1 MREFTK
7 SMMSF
12 SWAMTVFG
20 TQQMLDIVRSQGRA
34 ENLHEVTEAFDSVTH
49 TAEGEMSDMMKTMF
63 NAGNNMQKSM
73 VNIMMCMIPFGT
85 GQDGVGKMVSNIGQ
99 QSADAMRQGVRAMQ
113 QAVGS
118 VSQTVQSAATSAT
131 SATGASSGWGPMP
144 ASSSSQPPPNPGSTS
159 APSASSSASS
169 GVGWGPMP
177 TQSADPKAKK

>member
-34 ENLHEVTEAFDSVTH
+34 ENLHEVTEAFDNVTH
-49 TAEGEMSDMMKTMF
+49 AAEGEMGEMMKTMF
-63 NAGNNMQKSM
+63 NAGNSMQKNM
-73 VNIMMCMIPFGT
+73 LDMMMGMMSFGGM
-85 GQDGVGKMVSNIGQ
+85 GQNGMGKMMANIGQ
-99 QSADAMRQGVRAMQ
+99 QSADAMRQGMRVAQ
-113 QAVGS
+113 QAVGT
-118 VSQTVQSAATSAT
+118 VSQTVQSAASTA
-131 SATGASSGWGPMP
+131 AKSSGWGPMP
-144 ASSSSQPPPNPGSTS
+144 ASGSSQPPPSPTSAS

-169 GVGWGPMP
+169 SVGWGPMP